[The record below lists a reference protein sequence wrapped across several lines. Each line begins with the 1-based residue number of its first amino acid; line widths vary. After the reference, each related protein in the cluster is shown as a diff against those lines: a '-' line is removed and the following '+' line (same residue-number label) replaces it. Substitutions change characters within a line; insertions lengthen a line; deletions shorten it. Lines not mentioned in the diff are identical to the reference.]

1 MTNKRMAFVGG
12 TRMKRRFLLGLL
24 ITGLA
29 LLSFGQEPIQIG
41 MLGEEGELIY
51 PSQIAEGPDGNIYA
65 YDQSDAFIKVFSAEG
80 RYLRRFGGE
89 GQGPGEIQRKE
100 GLSFG
105 FTPEKELFFTEAFNG
120 HPWITVLDLSGK
132 LVRVVKIDIKER
144 FGVSSAV
151 CLPDGLFLTKF
162 NTLAEPRQ
170 EKDYFYHIYPQQIIL
185 LDATGAVSSRSKR
198 SEYISRISYLSGGG
212 DAPVPFT
219 PAFAWCPYKKGTL
232 LFSDGLSTSLQVYDF
247 EGNLVEEISTPLPE
261 PRKVTN
267 AELKKWRDSYTEM
280 MQSRSPDWFNRF
292 GKVITNYKKS
302 LHDKHPNLSELR
314 LTPEGNIFVTG
325 TRDEEEAAVSYWL
338 LDSSG
343 RELATIKTS
352 AQGVWISRSFILFGR
367 MDEDYVVTVKALKRT
382 GSEQEDLRRLAKLAP
397 VR

>member
-1 MTNKRMAFVGG
+1 
-12 TRMKRRFLLGLL
+12 MKRRFLLGLL

-29 LLSFGQEPIQIG
+29 LYSLGQEPIQIG
-41 MLGEEGELIY
+41 TLGEEGELIY
-51 PSQIAEGPDGNIYA
+51 PSQIAEGPDGNIYV
-65 YDQSDAFIKVFSAEG
+65 YDQSDAFIKVYSADG

-100 GLSFG
+100 GVSFG
-105 FTPEKELFFTEAFNG
+105 FTPEKELFFTEFFGG
-120 HPWITVLDLSGK
+120 HPWFTVLDLSGK
-132 LVRVVKIDIKER
+132 LVRIIKLDMKER
-144 FGVSSAV
+144 SGVSSAV

-162 NTLAEPRQ
+162 NTIAEPRQ

-185 LDATGAVSSRSKR
+185 LDATGAASSRSKR

-232 LFSDGLSTSLQVYDF
+232 LFSDGLSTKLKVYDF
-247 EGNLVEEISTPLPE
+247 KGNLVEEISTPLPE

-267 AELKKWRDSYTEM
+267 AELKKWRDGYIEM
-280 MQSRSPDWFNRF
+280 MQTRSPDWFNRF

-325 TRDEEEAAVSYWL
+325 AGSEDDTVSTYWL
-338 LDSSG
+338 LDSDG
-343 RELATIKTS
+343 KELTRLQTS
-352 AQGVWISRSFILFGR
+352 AQGVTISQRFIFYGQV
-367 MDEDYVVTVKALKRT
+367 DEDYAVTVKALKRT
-382 GSEQEDLRRLAKLAP
+382 GSEQEDLKKLAKLAP
-397 VR
+397 TR